1 VSEEVVVDLV
11 YDPHRIYAGEGQRIA
26 GLTQELASFHSIG
39 DQLRQSGDS
48 ATRLPRCYIL
58 DRVGWEHFRSI
69 RALKGVRLR
78 DFSPRREVKSAIGV
92 EPPDWLTDDAIVGW
106 DLLKR
111 QVPGYLVQASWPAT
125 LAEWLLPGITK
136 ASSLQEW
143 LICAAS
149 AKDVSEPITLAPVA
163 EWLCERV
170 RILAAASISMPD
182 VVADLAEQLR
192 DTAAPVTFARQWLR
206 RRAMLP
212 LLRPAIDRF
221 LSIPGLAADSP
232 QDLARAGY
240 LTLPFPLPP
249 DIQADVSRLMCKA
262 VRSAQIERPDT
273 FAQVV
278 ANLNAMW
285 DGVDAELDRWL
296 QVNPRGMTDSAAR
309 HLAGLPGYAASETAQ
324 RLIRLFAP
332 PSPVSRWT
340 DLDES
345 FDQWVSAYASYIE
358 RMFYRRTL
366 PANGEDPAAPFSKW
380 VKANPTVFFNH
391 PDRGYLC
398 VAGTVQRALQAA
410 RSVILILVDA
420 LAIHVIEA
428 ALSEF
433 EKAFGSPPT
442 RVRYSFSPV
451 PTITEV
457 CKEAILG
464 GEFPEQCHGNLSQTL
479 VRRYEIT
486 SDQLQ
491 LAAHWQDAERVRVTR
506 SVRLL
511 VYRDNRLDEQLST
524 FTSYSALRESFVPI
538 VASIARLAHRWVD
551 EFRHWHGTA
560 PLVVLTG
567 DHGFTFGPKTD
578 QGGMAGP
585 TDGLHRCI
593 ELGDRKPDD
602 SELRNESLT
611 FLDRKMFHLRSNYL
625 VARGRNAGQ
634 GTMSGWHLSHGGL
647 LPEEV
652 IVPVVEWYGDQQ
664 ALPFP
669 DIIVPDGA
677 ARDNGR
683 WVLVLQLHNNHS
695 VQTSGGRIRLTTV
708 GEVEGPTA
716 VYPPLRVGTK
726 HSIPLEVPGPELP
739 SSQELL
745 FEVTLS
751 PRSGDSP
758 APDVIRHLT
767 VARAQQFVERTQ
779 DQAAFEGMF

>member
-1 VSEEVVVDLV
+1 
-11 YDPHRIYAGEGQRIA
+11 
-26 GLTQELASFHSIG
+26 
-39 DQLRQSGDS
+39 
-48 ATRLPRCYIL
+48 
-58 DRVGWEHFRSI
+58 
-69 RALKGVRLR
+69 
-78 DFSPRREVKSAIGV
+78 
-92 EPPDWLTDDAIVGW
+92 
-106 DLLKR
+106 
-111 QVPGYLVQASWPAT
+111 
-125 LAEWLLPGITK
+125 
-136 ASSLQEW
+136 
-143 LICAAS
+143 
-149 AKDVSEPITLAPVA
+149 
-163 EWLCERV
+163 
-170 RILAAASISMPD
+170 
-182 VVADLAEQLR
+182 
-192 DTAAPVTFARQWLR
+192 
-206 RRAMLP
+206 
-212 LLRPAIDRF
+212 
-221 LSIPGLAADSP
+221 
-232 QDLARAGY
+232 
-240 LTLPFPLPP
+240 
-249 DIQADVSRLMCKA
+249 
-262 VRSAQIERPDT
+262 
-273 FAQVV
+273 
-278 ANLNAMW
+278 
-285 DGVDAELDRWL
+285 
-296 QVNPRGMTDSAAR
+296 
-309 HLAGLPGYAASETAQ
+309 
-324 RLIRLFAP
+324 
-332 PSPVSRWT
+332 
-340 DLDES
+340 
-345 FDQWVSAYASYIE
+345 
-358 RMFYRRTL
+358 
-366 PANGEDPAAPFSKW
+366 
-380 VKANPTVFFNH
+380 
-391 PDRGYLC
+391 
-398 VAGTVQRALQAA
+398 
-410 RSVILILVDA
+410 
-420 LAIHVIEA
+420 
-428 ALSEF
+428 
-433 EKAFGSPPT
+433 
-442 RVRYSFSPV
+442 
-451 PTITEV
+451 
-457 CKEAILG
+457 
-464 GEFPEQCHGNLSQTL
+464 
-479 VRRYEIT
+479 
-486 SDQLQ
+486 
-491 LAAHWQDAERVRVTR
+491 
-506 SVRLL
+506 